1 MHTSHAEAAQLRD
14 KLSADRTS
22 LGKRATA
29 LLSRTLE
36 LESKMEAVLSKMA
49 AVDDGTR
56 AATRPGELAAE
67 VESIYKTAAAARPTC
82 SS

>member
-1 MHTSHAEAAQLRD
+1 
-14 KLSADRTS
+14 
-22 LGKRATA
+22 
-29 LLSRTLE
+29 
-36 LESKMEAVLSKMA
+36 MEAVLSKMA